1 MTELLRFPTGED
13 GVIVVEADSDDA
25 GVQRASRSG
34 FVEVEQRFEDALAG
48 VEQAAIKA
56 LTVFRDGDLQAETVE
71 LEFGIKLN
79 AEIGAL
85 IAKTAA
91 EGHLTVKLSW
101 KRTT

>member
-1 MTELLRFPTGED
+1 MIELLRFPTGD
-13 GVIVVEADSDDA
+13 SGVIVVEADSDDA

-34 FVEVEQRFEDALAG
+34 FVEVEKKFEDALAG

-56 LTVFRDGDLQAETVE
+56 LAVFRDGGLQAETVE

-79 AEIGAL
+79 AEFGAI

-91 EGHLTVKLSW
+91 EGHLTVKVSW
-101 KRTT
+101 KRTP